1 VRSMVNINLMAKGFV
16 RSMVNINLLA
26 KGVREEFGKNYGN

>member
-1 VRSMVNINLMAKGFV
+1 MRSMVNINLMAKGFV